1 MVCDFKVHSDVYMV
15 ESWLFVF
22 AALAV
27 LLIPGPTNALL
38 ASSAH
43 HQGLLK
49 TFYLI
54 PFELLGYLYGI
65 SLWSLVIHLSMPTW
79 PYLIHI
85 LHCISAIY
93 VLWLAF
99 HLWKKVHLQ
108 QHSQKNTTLSRGGI
122 FKSTL
127 KNPKSLLFAA
137 GIFPVWTWDSF
148 ENYALVLA
156 IFCVS
161 LIPCAIFWIY
171 TGRQILA
178 GNIKGVT
185 ADRLYKGS
193 AMLLMLSMLPVF
205 VGFFNTGY

>member
-1 MVCDFKVHSDVYMV
+1 MVCHFKVHLDVYMV
-15 ESWLFVF
+15 ESWLFIFAVF
-22 AALAV
+22 AV

-65 SLWSLVIHLSMPTW
+65 SLWSLLIHLSMPTW
-79 PYLIHI
+79 PNLIHL
-85 LHCISAIY
+85 LHGISATY

-108 QHSQKNTTLSRGGI
+108 QHSQKNTSLNAAQI

-127 KNPKSLLFAA
+127 RNPKSLLFAA
-137 GIFPVWTWDSF
+137 GIFPVWTWDYF
-148 ENYALVLA
+148 QNYALILA
-156 IFCVS
+156 IFSVS
-161 LIPCAIFWIY
+161 LIPCAAFWTY

-205 VGFFNTGY
+205 IGFF